1 MAYVGKTPANA
12 VLTSS
17 DITDG
22 VITSAKIATDA
33 VIAAKIAANAVE
45 EAKVNAD
52 AITSAKIAAGA
63 IVDSDI
69 NASAAIGNTKLAN
82 SSITINSS
90 PISLGGSVTVGEV
103 YPTISSISPS
113 VIDNTVSTIV
123 ITGTGFGATGTP
135 FVDLIS
141 SAGAIT
147 PATSVTRNSTTQIT
161 ITVTLSVDTTY
172 YIRVELG
179 TGLAVRT
186 STALLTVSDNPVWV
200 TASGSLGTLSGSVA
214 ISTINLVCTDATSFA
229 VTTGSVTAGLTFTT
243 GVGTATI
250 TGTQTPH
257 TTAATD
263 SFSVT
268 ATDAEGQTA
277 VRAFTISWSFG
288 ATGGGQFN

>member
-200 TASGSLGTLSGSVA
+200 TASGSLGTLSGAVA

-288 ATGGGQFN
+288 LTQGMVFA

>member
-161 ITVTLSVDTTY
+161 ITATLSVDTTY